1 MKRIKLTESQYNRL
15 KLINEQSEEQSEAAN
30 SIFEEYDELE
40 KKTNSI
46 WTKVSFINIGDL
58 YNEKDNLFNLSRQ
71 LSKLDSKKYQISDKQ
86 EAILASVEAG
96 QGEDAM
102 LDLDSKFDTR
112 NNEVSMKIDTL
123 DSLVD
128 GLHDVAQKL
137 HDDTDEVGGIENL
150 FDDNSI
156 QIG

>member
-15 KLINEQSEEQSEAAN
+15 KLINEQSEAAN
-30 SIFEEYDELE
+30 SIFKEYDELE
-40 KKTNSI
+40 KMTNSI
-46 WTKVSFINIGDL
+46 WSKVSFMNVGDL

-123 DSLVD
+123 DSLVN
-128 GLHDVAQKL
+128 GLYDIAQKL

>member
-1 MKRIKLTESQYNRL
+1 MKRIKLTESQYNKL
-15 KLINEQSEEQSEAAN
+15 KLINEQSEAAN
-30 SIFEEYDELE
+30 SIFKEYDELE
-40 KKTNSI
+40 KMTNSI